1 MIEAIFEK
9 QLAAKE
15 RINNSTFAERKEK
28 LKKILRKTL
37 ELKTEISQAI
47 YSDFKKPAAETEL
60 TEILPLTME
69 IRNTIR
75 NLHYWVKPL
84 KTRTP
89 LVLFGSSG
97 KIYYRPKGN
106 VLIISPWNYP
116 FLLSVGPIVSAIAAG
131 NTIVLKP
138 SELTPNTSNFLA
150 GFFKD
155 IFDESEVAV
164 IEGGKE
170 TAQQLLK
177 LPFDHIFFTGGTTV
191 GKIVMEAAAKNL
203 TSVTLELGGKS
214 PVFIDDSANLK
225 LAAQRIVWGKYL
237 NAGQTCIAPDYI
249 LIKKEKFAQF
259 LNLAKHFIKKYYG
272 KELKNNPAESLCNI
286 VNESNV
292 TRLNFLISDALSH
305 GAVLEYGDRNS
316 DKGNFLSPRILSNVN
331 LESRIMEE
339 EIFGP
344 IMPILFYKD
353 FDNAVQIIRKNPN
366 PLSLYYFG
374 SDKST
379 LRKLINKVPA
389 GGIVVNDVVV
399 HFANTKMEFGGV
411 RQSGLGK
418 SHGYAGFKAFS
429 NEVPVL
435 RQPKHTAISLIYPP
449 YNKLKKKIID
459 GIIKYL

>member
-1 MIEAIFEK
+1 M
-9 QLAAKE
+9 
-15 RINNSTFAERKEK
+15 
-28 LKKILRKTL
+28 
-37 ELKTEISQAI
+37 
-47 YSDFKKPAAETEL
+47 
-60 TEILPLTME
+60 
-69 IRNTIR
+69 
-75 NLHYWVKPL
+75 
-84 KTRTP
+84 
-89 LVLFGSSG
+89 
-97 KIYYRPKGN
+97 
-106 VLIISPWNYP
+106 
-116 FLLSVGPIVSAIAAG
+116 
-131 NTIVLKP
+131 
-138 SELTPNTSNFLA
+138 
-150 GFFKD
+150 
-155 IFDESEVAV
+155 
-164 IEGGKE
+164 
-170 TAQQLLK
+170 
-177 LPFDHIFFTGGTTV
+177 
-191 GKIVMEAAAKNL
+191 
-203 TSVTLELGGKS
+203 
-214 PVFIDDSANLK
+214 
-225 LAAQRIVWGKYL
+225 
-237 NAGQTCIAPDYI
+237 
-249 LIKKEKFAQF
+249 
-259 LNLAKHFIKKYYG
+259 
-272 KELKNNPAESLCNI
+272 
-286 VNESNV
+286 
-292 TRLNFLISDALSH
+292 SH

-353 FDNAVQIIRKNPN
+353 FVNAVKIIRKNPN

-374 SDKST
+374 SNKST